1 MPNSL
6 KMNLKSIY
14 QTNFNGVV
22 QAPTESGK
30 IPDQLRGG
38 QPWTGG
44 STYRQLFKGH
54 AIKNTPV
61 R

>member
-1 MPNSL
+1 
-6 KMNLKSIY
+6 MNLKSIY

-44 STYRQLFKGH
+44 STYRQLFKDH